1 LLPESFFQSK
11 GVFKVAAIRQKGVQ
25 HSAIPKIHYSGIFL
39 FMFFD
44 THVHFDDFVKDG
56 TMEAVLERA
65 EVADVGRTIAV
76 GGSPEANEL
85 AQTLAEAHPKRI
97 FAAAGYD
104 RHLAGAPVDI
114 TALRQLAAKP
124 SIAAIGETGLDY
136 FYEPEKAK
144 EQQRLFSQ
152 CLEIAALFRKPV
164 IVHTRDADD
173 DTLGMLTDFSKYLK
187 GDPARLGVIH
197 CFTRDRKMAKAL
209 LDLGFYI
216 SFSGIVTF
224 ANADPLR
231 EVAKFIP
238 DDRLLIETDAPYLA
252 PVPHRGKRCEP
263 AFVAATAKRLAEL
276 RGCAVESLAKTTA
289 QNAVYLFRLEEEKS
303 S

>member
-1 LLPESFFQSK
+1 M
-11 GVFKVAAIRQKGVQ
+11 
-25 HSAIPKIHYSGIFL
+25 Y
-39 FMFFD
+39 FD

-56 TMEAVLERA
+56 TLEAVLERA
-65 EVADVGRTIAV
+65 EVAGIFKMIAV
-76 GGSPEANEL
+76 GGSPEANDV
-85 AQTLAEAHPKRI
+85 AQRMAEAFPRRI
-97 FAAAGYD
+97 VAAAGYD
-104 RHLAGAPVDI
+104 RHLAGMLVDI
-114 TALRQLAAKP
+114 TTLRELAAKP
-124 SIAAIGETGLDY
+124 LTVAIGETGLDY
-136 FYEPEKAK
+136 FYEPEKAQ

-152 CLEIAALFRKPV
+152 CLEIAAHFRKPV

-173 DTLGMLTDFSKYLK
+173 DTLGMLTDFSKHWK
-187 GDPARLGVIH
+187 GDPARCGVIH
-197 CFTRDRKMAKAL
+197 CFTRDRKMATAL

-231 EVAKFIP
+231 EVAKCIP

-263 AFVAATAKRLAEL
+263 AFVADTAKRLAGL

-289 QNAVYLFRLEEEKS
+289 QNAVCLFGLEEEKTL
-303 S
+303 